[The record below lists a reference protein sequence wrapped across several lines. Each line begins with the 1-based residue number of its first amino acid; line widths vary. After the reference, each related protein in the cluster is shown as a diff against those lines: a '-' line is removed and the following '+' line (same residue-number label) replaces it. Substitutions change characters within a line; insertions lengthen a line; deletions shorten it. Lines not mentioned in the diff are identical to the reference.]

1 SISPSRDRPRRRR
14 ASRALRTRW
23 IPLNETA
30 AWNYYVTHLANGI
43 VIAVGNIVIPCCRFV
58 QRDRASRALRTR
70 WIPLNE
76 TAAWNYYVTHR
87 YDDAIRQVRSLL
99 ELQPNYG
106 WAYSIMAMSYS
117 GLARH
122 EEAINAAERGRQ
134 LLDTPMVQIAQA
146 VVYAN
151 AGRRQAAQRLLA
163 QLTDRKS
170 TRLN

>member
-1 SISPSRDRPRRRR
+1 MRTGDTRSISPSRDRPRRR
-14 ASRALRTRW
+14 
-23 IPLNETA
+23 
-30 AWNYYVTHLANGI
+30 
-43 VIAVGNIVIPCCRFV
+43 
-58 QRDRASRALRTR
+58 RASRALRTR

-122 EEAINAAERGRQ
+122 EEAINAAKRGRQ

-163 QLTDRKS
+163 QLTTESDKQYVCGVQLATVYAVLGRTDEAFES
-170 TRLN
+170 LERAYLQRSD